1 MTTTDATGTPSARA
15 GGAGTA
21 PAGGRL
27 MQGSEAVAEAAVA
40 AGCRF
45 FAGYPMLPFTELL
58 EHMSR
63 RLPEV
68 GGTCMNA
75 ESEIEGVN
83 MVLGAAA
90 AGARA
95 GTGSC
100 GQGIALMQEAIAEAA
115 LNEVP
120 FVVFNMARGQ
130 QDYFQCTRGGGWGDY
145 RTITLAPRDVVEAV
159 EHTQLL
165 FHLADRYR
173 SPVVMYGDYLVAHT
187 FMSVDVTRRDHGPL
201 PPKDW
206 ALDGSRGGTGR
217 ARQIWTWRIGKA
229 DDPGV
234 GPDRHWRAVGEKFAD
249 IARTEARHEAAHADD
264 AEHLVVSFGS
274 SSPFVDHVVEELR
287 ADGLRVG
294 SFRPV
299 TLWPFPED
307 ALAEIVGSGP
317 CRQVL
322 TFEVNAGQMIDD
334 VRLSVG
340 RGTPVVP
347 IGGVS
352 VDDSGM
358 RQGPLLTVEAIRAR
372 VLAAV
377 EAAGAGRRSGG

>member
-1 MTTTDATGTPSARA
+1 M
-15 GGAGTA
+15 
-21 PAGGRL
+21 PAAL
-27 MQGSEAVAEAAVA
+27 MQGSAAVAEAAVA

-58 EHMSR
+58 ESMAR

-68 GGTCMNA
+68 GGVCMNA

-83 MVLGAAA
+83 MTLGAAA

-95 GTGSC
+95 ATGSC

-145 RTITLAPRDVVEAV
+145 RTITFAPKDVGEAV

-165 FHLADRYR
+165 FHLADLYR
-173 SPVVMYGDYLVAHT
+173 APVMLYGDYLIAHT
-187 FMSVDVTRRDHGPL
+187 YMGVEVDARDYGPL

-217 ARQIWTWRIGKA
+217 SRQIWTWAMGREDA
-229 DDPGV
+229 PGP
-234 GPDRHWRAVGEKFAD
+234 GPDAHWKRVAAKFAD
-249 IARTEARHEAAHADD
+249 MEATEARHESHRAED
-264 AEHLVVSFGS
+264 AEYLVVSFGS
-274 SSPFVDHVVEELR
+274 SGPFVDHVVDELR
-287 ADGLRVG
+287 EDGRRVG

-299 TLWPFPED
+299 TLWPFPAA
-307 ALAEIVGSGP
+307 ALAGAAAG
-317 CRQVL
+317 CRRVL
-322 TFEVNAGQMIDD
+322 VFEVNAGQMIDD
-334 VRLSVG
+334 VRLAVAG
-340 RGTPVVP
+340 RCPVVP

-352 VDDSGM
+352 IDYSGM
-358 RQGPLLTVEAIRAR
+358 RQGDLLQAASIRDR
-372 VLAAV
+372 VLAAI
-377 EAAGAGRRSGG
+377 EEGD

>member
-1 MTTTDATGTPSARA
+1 M
-15 GGAGTA
+15 
-21 PAGGRL
+21 PAGL

-58 EHMSR
+58 ENMAR

-145 RTITLAPRDVVEAV
+145 RTITLAPKDVVEAV

-165 FHLADRYR
+165 FHLADQYR
-173 SPVVMYGDYLVAHT
+173 SPVVLYGDYLVAHT
-187 FMSVDVTRRDHGPL
+187 FMSVDVAPRDYGPL
-201 PPKDW
+201 PAKDW
-206 ALDGSRGGTGR
+206 ALDGSMGGTGKS
-217 ARQIWTWRIGKA
+217 RQIWTWRMGKA
-229 DDPGV
+229 DNPGV

-249 IARTEARHEAAHADD
+249 AARTEMRHESHRAED
-264 AEHLVVSFGS
+264 AEVLVVSFGS
-274 SSPFVDHVVEELR
+274 TAPFVDHVVDELR
-287 ADGLRVG
+287 GDGLRVG
-294 SFRPV
+294 SFRPI

-307 ALAEIVGSGP
+307 ALADLVTSSG

-322 TFEVNAGQMIDD
+322 VYEINAGQMIDD

-340 RGTPVVP
+340 RGTPVRP

-358 RQGPLLTVEAIRAR
+358 RQGDLLTVESIRAR
-372 VLAAV
+372 VLAAFQ
-377 EAAGAGRRSGG
+377 EGR